1 MFLSRYVIKS
11 ILTYFYIFLL
21 SLSMERSC
29 GKLYATSHL
38 LMQRQPFKQ
47 SHKLRNTLIAIAIAA
62 IALIVIF
69 TLLGRSSG
77 QSQDQQAAS
86 SSSKA
91 KKTKTAKK
99 ASSAPVASES
109 SSALD
114 DTTASTSTSVV
125 PTPPAASSAAS
136 SVISAVKE
144 EATGTPITAETPAT
158 AASSNPAVSSSVA
171 PVAKTFGNWSLATY
185 NAVNIGSATYEQI
198 KATYGAP
205 TYMTAS
211 DQLYAT
217 WQSTSGQRVSITFT
231 PTGTDNIQLIATNKS
246 ESGLQ

>member
-86 SSSKA
+86 SSSQT

-99 ASSAPVASES
+99 ASSVPVASA

>member
-1 MFLSRYVIKS
+1 
-11 ILTYFYIFLL
+11 
-21 SLSMERSC
+21 MERSC

-38 LMQRQPFKQ
+38 LMQRRPFKQ
-47 SHKLRNTLIAIAIAA
+47 SHKLRNTLIVIAIAA

-86 SSSKA
+86 SSSQ
-91 KKTKTAKK
+91 TKTAKK

-109 SSALD
+109 SVID

-136 SVISAVKE
+136 SVISAAKE

-158 AASSNPAVSSSVA
+158 AASSNPAVSSSAA

>member
-1 MFLSRYVIKS
+1 
-11 ILTYFYIFLL
+11 
-21 SLSMERSC
+21 MERSC

-38 LMQRQPFKQ
+38 LMQRRPFKQ

-86 SSSKA
+86 SSSQ
-91 KKTKTAKK
+91 TKTAKK

-109 SSALD
+109 SVID

-136 SVISAVKE
+136 SVISAAKE

-158 AASSNPAVSSSVA
+158 AASSNPAVSSSAA

>member
-86 SSSKA
+86 SSSQT

-99 ASSAPVASES
+99 ASSAPVASE

-158 AASSNPAVSSSVA
+158 AASSNPAVSSNVA

>member
-86 SSSKA
+86 SSSQT

-99 ASSAPVASES
+99 ASSAPVASE

-171 PVAKTFGNWSLATY
+171 SVAKTFGNWSLATY

>member
-1 MFLSRYVIKS
+1 
-11 ILTYFYIFLL
+11 
-21 SLSMERSC
+21 MERSC

-38 LMQRQPFKQ
+38 LMQRRPFKQ

-86 SSSKA
+86 SSSQ
-91 KKTKTAKK
+91 TKTAKK

-109 SSALD
+109 SVID

-136 SVISAVKE
+136 SVISAAKE

-158 AASSNPAVSSSVA
+158 AASSNPAVSSSAA

-217 WQSTSGQRVSITFT
+217 WPSTSGQRVSITFT

>member
-62 IALIVIF
+62 IAIIVIF

-99 ASSAPVASES
+99 ASSAPVASE

>member
-1 MFLSRYVIKS
+1 
-11 ILTYFYIFLL
+11 
-21 SLSMERSC
+21 MERSC

-38 LMQRQPFKQ
+38 LMQRRPFKQ

-86 SSSKA
+86 SSSH
-91 KKTKTAKK
+91 TKTAKK

-109 SSALD
+109 SVID

-136 SVISAVKE
+136 SVISAAKE
-144 EATGTPITAETPAT
+144 EATGTPITTETPAT
-158 AASSNPAVSSSVA
+158 AASSNPAVSSSAA

-185 NAVNIGSATYEQI
+185 NAVNIGSATYEEI

>member
-1 MFLSRYVIKS
+1 
-11 ILTYFYIFLL
+11 
-21 SLSMERSC
+21 
-29 GKLYATSHL
+29 
-38 LMQRQPFKQ
+38 
-47 SHKLRNTLIAIAIAA
+47 
-62 IALIVIF
+62 
-69 TLLGRSSG
+69 
-77 QSQDQQAAS
+77 
-86 SSSKA
+86 
-91 KKTKTAKK
+91 
-99 ASSAPVASES
+99 VASES
-109 SSALD
+109 SVID

-136 SVISAVKE
+136 SVISAAKE

-158 AASSNPAVSSSVA
+158 AASSNPAVSSSAA

-198 KATYGAP
+198 KATYGVP

>member
-1 MFLSRYVIKS
+1 
-11 ILTYFYIFLL
+11 
-21 SLSMERSC
+21 
-29 GKLYATSHL
+29 
-38 LMQRQPFKQ
+38 MQRQPFKQ

>member
-62 IALIVIF
+62 IAIIVIF

-99 ASSAPVASES
+99 ASSAPVASE

-144 EATGTPITAETPAT
+144 EATGTPITAETPAM

>member
-1 MFLSRYVIKS
+1 
-11 ILTYFYIFLL
+11 
-21 SLSMERSC
+21 MERSC

-38 LMQRQPFKQ
+38 LMQRRPFKQ
-47 SHKLRNTLIAIAIAA
+47 SHKLRNTLIAIAIVA

-77 QSQDQQAAS
+77 QSQDQQAVS
-86 SSSKA
+86 SSSQT

-99 ASSAPVASES
+99 ASSAPVASDS
-109 SSALD
+109 SVID

-136 SVISAVKE
+136 SVISAAKE

-158 AASSNPAVSSSVA
+158 AASSNPAVSSSAA

-198 KATYGAP
+198 KATYGVP

>member
-1 MFLSRYVIKS
+1 
-11 ILTYFYIFLL
+11 
-21 SLSMERSC
+21 MERSC

-38 LMQRQPFKQ
+38 LMQRRPFKQ

-62 IALIVIF
+62 IALIIIF

-86 SSSKA
+86 SSSQ
-91 KKTKTAKK
+91 TKTAKK

-109 SSALD
+109 SVID

-136 SVISAVKE
+136 SVISAAKE

-158 AASSNPAVSSSVA
+158 AASSNPAVSSSAA

>member
-1 MFLSRYVIKS
+1 MFLSRYLIKS

-62 IALIVIF
+62 IAIIVIF

-99 ASSAPVASES
+99 ASSAPVASE

>member
-1 MFLSRYVIKS
+1 
-11 ILTYFYIFLL
+11 
-21 SLSMERSC
+21 MERSC
-29 GKLYATSHL
+29 GKPDATSHL

-47 SHKLRNTLIAIAIAA
+47 SHKLRNTLIAIALAA

-69 TLLGRSSG
+69 TLLGRSAD
-77 QSQDQQAAS
+77 QSQNQETSTS
-86 SSSKA
+86 SSQTKKA
-91 KKTKTAKK
+91 KTAKK
-99 ASSAPVASES
+99 ASSSSVTAA
-109 SSALD
+109 SSASD

-136 SVISAVKE
+136 SVINAAKE

-185 NAVNIGSATYEQI
+185 NSVNIGSATYEEI

-205 TYMTAS
+205 TYITAS

-231 PTGTDNIQLIATNKS
+231 PTGTDHIQLIATNKS

>member
-1 MFLSRYVIKS
+1 
-11 ILTYFYIFLL
+11 
-21 SLSMERSC
+21 
-29 GKLYATSHL
+29 
-38 LMQRQPFKQ
+38 MQRRPFKQ

-86 SSSKA
+86 SSSQ
-91 KKTKTAKK
+91 TKTAKK

-109 SSALD
+109 SVID

-136 SVISAVKE
+136 SVISAAKE

-158 AASSNPAVSSSVA
+158 AASSNPAVSSSAA

>member
-1 MFLSRYVIKS
+1 
-11 ILTYFYIFLL
+11 
-21 SLSMERSC
+21 MERSC

-38 LMQRQPFKQ
+38 LMQRRPFKQ

-86 SSSKA
+86 SSSQT

-109 SSALD
+109 SVID

-136 SVISAVKE
+136 SVISAAKE
-144 EATGTPITAETPAT
+144 EATGTPIT
-158 AASSNPAVSSSVA
+158 AASSNPAVSSSAA

-198 KATYGAP
+198 KATYGVP

>member
-86 SSSKA
+86 SSSQT

-99 ASSAPVASES
+99 ASSVPVASES
-109 SSALD
+109 SVLD

>member
-1 MFLSRYVIKS
+1 
-11 ILTYFYIFLL
+11 
-21 SLSMERSC
+21 
-29 GKLYATSHL
+29 
-38 LMQRQPFKQ
+38 MQRQPFKQ

-86 SSSKA
+86 SSSQ
-91 KKTKTAKK
+91 TKTAKK
-99 ASSAPVASES
+99 ASSAPVASE

>member
-1 MFLSRYVIKS
+1 
-11 ILTYFYIFLL
+11 
-21 SLSMERSC
+21 MERSC

-38 LMQRQPFKQ
+38 LMQRRPFKQ

-86 SSSKA
+86 SSSQ
-91 KKTKTAKK
+91 TKTAKK

-109 SSALD
+109 SVID

-136 SVISAVKE
+136 SVISAAKE

-158 AASSNPAVSSSVA
+158 AASSNPAVSSSAA

-185 NAVNIGSATYEQI
+185 NAVNIGSATYEEI

>member
-1 MFLSRYVIKS
+1 
-11 ILTYFYIFLL
+11 
-21 SLSMERSC
+21 MERSC

-38 LMQRQPFKQ
+38 LMQRRPFKQ

-86 SSSKA
+86 SSSQ
-91 KKTKTAKK
+91 TKTAKK

-109 SSALD
+109 SVID

-136 SVISAVKE
+136 SVISAAKE
-144 EATGTPITAETPAT
+144 EATGTPITTETPAT
-158 AASSNPAVSSSVA
+158 AASSNPAVSSSAA

>member
-1 MFLSRYVIKS
+1 
-11 ILTYFYIFLL
+11 
-21 SLSMERSC
+21 MERSC

-86 SSSKA
+86 SSSQT

-99 ASSAPVASES
+99 ASSAPVASE

-185 NAVNIGSATYEQI
+185 NVVNIGSATYEQI

>member
-1 MFLSRYVIKS
+1 
-11 ILTYFYIFLL
+11 
-21 SLSMERSC
+21 MERSC

-38 LMQRQPFKQ
+38 LMQRRPFKQ

-86 SSSKA
+86 SSSQT

-109 SSALD
+109 SVID
-114 DTTASTSTSVV
+114 DNTASTSTSVV

-136 SVISAVKE
+136 SVISAAKE
-144 EATGTPITAETPAT
+144 EATGTPIT
-158 AASSNPAVSSSVA
+158 AASSNPAVSSSAA

-198 KATYGAP
+198 KATYGVP

>member
-99 ASSAPVASES
+99 ASSAPVASE

>member
-38 LMQRQPFKQ
+38 LMQRRPFKQ

-86 SSSKA
+86 SSSQ
-91 KKTKTAKK
+91 TKTAKK

-109 SSALD
+109 SVID

-136 SVISAVKE
+136 SVISAAKE

-158 AASSNPAVSSSVA
+158 AASSNPAVSSSAA

>member
-1 MFLSRYVIKS
+1 
-11 ILTYFYIFLL
+11 
-21 SLSMERSC
+21 MERSC

-38 LMQRQPFKQ
+38 LMQRRPFKQ

-86 SSSKA
+86 SSSQ
-91 KKTKTAKK
+91 TKTAKK

-109 SSALD
+109 SVID

-136 SVISAVKE
+136 SVISAAKE

-158 AASSNPAVSSSVA
+158 AASSNPAVSSSAA

-198 KATYGAP
+198 KATYGVP